1 MDKAIEVIVNVLVAL
16 TTVAIVA
23 VLVSNRSNT
32 AQVLQSGL
40 QGYAGALTAAQQG

>member
-1 MDKAIEVIVNVLVAL
+1 MDKAIEGIVTVLVAL

-32 AQVLQSGL
+32 AQILNQGFS
-40 QGYAGALTAAQQG
+40 GYAGALTAAQQG